1 MSKWWLSWLRFRMG
15 DKSDKQIDNCANKTA
30 GAQRAFRKSE
40 CWHQAQE
47 GTWRGGWGRNRENPE
62 QKPKACD
69 ARERVPAQARE
80 AIEGAEQ
87 GRGLV
92 SQIPQPT
99 SEVRQGT
106 WVGARRRS
114 RGNPPKKRKP
124 CKRASAGL
132 VRLPCRPTCCH
143 SGGHPVYYRHGAE
156 SQSREQG
163 GNLGKTRTKASQAV
177 GSEWPRE
184 LSWDSQFG
192 VFECCGVI
200 FLSLGIGPYIQKYL
214 IDEPRHKKL
223 QFKTAPKIPTGALGP
238 VFQCAVY
245 RICTAAL
252 MGSL

>member
-1 MSKWWLSWLRFRMG
+1 MG

-62 QKPKACD
+62 QRPTPCD
-69 ARERVPAQARE
+69 ARERVLQRARE
-80 AIEGAEQ
+80 AIERAEQ
-87 GRGLV
+87 GKGLVLV
-92 SQIPQPT
+92 SQFPKPN
-99 SEVRQGT
+99 SEVRHLT
-106 WVGARRRS
+106 WPGAGRRS
-114 RGNPPKKRKP
+114 RGILPKKRKP
-124 CKRASAGL
+124 CKRASAGV

-200 FLSLGIGPYIQKYL
+200 FLSLGINLFIQKYL
-214 IDEPRHKKL
+214 IDKQRHKKT
-223 QFKTAPKIPTGALGP
+223 F
-238 VFQCAVY
+238 
-245 RICTAAL
+245 
-252 MGSL
+252 